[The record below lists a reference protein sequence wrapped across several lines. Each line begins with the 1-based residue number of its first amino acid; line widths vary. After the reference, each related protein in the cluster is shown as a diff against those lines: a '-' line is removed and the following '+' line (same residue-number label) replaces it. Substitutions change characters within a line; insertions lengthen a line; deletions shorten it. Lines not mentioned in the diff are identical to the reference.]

1 MKIIILIKTIIFK
14 YLKRLIFFILIFL
27 NFNNSYANIQI
38 CDKWNN
44 IFDYKCENWILINNI
59 DWLSSFSW
67 SYTEFNNTF
76 FWTNTLIKKRN
87 KSTHSINLGY
97 FWTKF
102 SKEKKRKKEKH
113 IIPVWFFWIYKWEK
127 IDFSKFLEN
136 KIKFWINNISLL
148 DNNKV
153 IMRKK
158 SNIINYCSTLK
169 KIESIN
175 FEIEKNMFN
184 KSLVLK
190 WKLPENI
197 YSIKLLRI
205 KPSKNELI
213 LDKNST
219 NYIEHN
225 ILNNYNYS
233 YKIVAF
239 NECSQ
244 EASSDIFTYNN
255 TWDVNRYE
263 NIDKNLLKSGKLHI
277 TISEAI
283 NILYNEK
290 YNKQEIRDKLYYLFP
305 DINLEKILNYEDT
318 SLLIANIR
326 WETIITDKNLA
337 FDIFKNFWLFNDH
350 INKKSKINYFDFLE
364 ILSKI
369 NSKRNFKDYFLSN
382 IDYIFNLTNEKIIN
396 DLFYIYNLNN
406 ELQYLK
412 KINYNKYLN
421 LKSCFEFNWC
431 NNIDLY
437 IKTKEKINKIS
448 LNQINNLWLE
458 NLKNVSIKNYLKI
471 LFLINWKDRYNS
483 LWINKIDYNNF
494 IGILVKSILYN
505 ESDYNLNYLTY
516 NRLNLIQIDLNL
528 KKSINRLLIYW
539 KEIGQIYKINK
550 DNQRLFDLIKNYLL
564 N

>member
-1 MKIIILIKTIIFK
+1 MF
-14 YLKRLIFFILIFL
+14 
-27 NFNNSYANIQI
+27 
-38 CDKWNN
+38 
-44 IFDYKCENWILINNI
+44 
-59 DWLSSFSW
+59 
-67 SYTEFNNTF
+67 
-76 FWTNTLIKKRN
+76 
-87 KSTHSINLGY
+87 Y
-97 FWTKF
+97 F
-102 SKEKKRKKEKH
+102 
-113 IIPVWFFWIYKWEK
+113 
-127 IDFSKFLEN
+127 
-136 KIKFWINNISLL
+136 
-148 DNNKV
+148 
-153 IMRKK
+153 
-158 SNIINYCSTLK
+158 K

-396 DLFYIYNLNN
+396 DFFYIYNLNN